1 MARSM
6 LPDASEA
13 DEAAEETFLLALQS
27 RELFP
32 LEVSFR
38 TSLYRVAMDRSLTR
52 LRASS
57 ERAADL
63 LPAFDAAARLA
74 SAERRSEIGRPRG
87 GSPVQVALSIRS
99 NRRNQ
104 RRHRVGSR
112 HGNEGADRRRS
123 GRGRGLDGSGARL
136 ARRRHPVASRREVR
150 AQDELAVET
159 ARLETAVCLGNLIE
173 GDPLSDARPDGAS
186 CQQAE
191 EPLKV
196 LPEPVGMSRPHHI
209 DRVDAEALAARQPT
223 QQPPP

>member
-99 NRRNQ
+99 NRRKPTET
-104 RRHRVGSR
+104 S
-112 HGNEGADRRRS
+112 S
-123 GRGRGLDGSGARL
+123 G
-136 ARRRHPVASRREVR
+136 P
-150 AQDELAVET
+150 
-159 ARLETAVCLGNLIE
+159 
-173 GDPLSDARPDGAS
+173 P
-186 CQQAE
+186 
-191 EPLKV
+191 
-196 LPEPVGMSRPHHI
+196 
-209 DRVDAEALAARQPT
+209 ARQ
-223 QQPPP
+223 